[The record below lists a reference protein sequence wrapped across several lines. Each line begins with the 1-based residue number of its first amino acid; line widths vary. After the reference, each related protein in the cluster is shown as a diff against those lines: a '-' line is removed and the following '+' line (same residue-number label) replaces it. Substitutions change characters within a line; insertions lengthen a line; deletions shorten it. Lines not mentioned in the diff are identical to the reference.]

1 MTGCGSAP
9 MSATSFRTC
18 WPSSP
23 PATASCWR
31 TCPHASCRVREGGQ
45 GVLGRHAAWRGGLPS
60 LPAAAA
66 PPAHAAPPPRCPVM
80 TQPIPFT
87 LENCQL
93 PTSSLKTL
101 SAIMRAAR
109 TATLLSRLPP
119 SPSSAA
125 ASLRPLLTPPCP
137 PCRRPPACLY
147 SCLPAEVQIPEARAF
162 YAFQS
167 TIESVHSE
175 TYGLL
180 LEQYIRDPQVRPG
193 TACPAGALV
202 ALRVAP
208 AAGLKPGQARRGTPP
223 PPACPCL
230 PSPAL
235 PCPPALPPPVP
246 CRSGTICSTR

>member
-1 MTGCGSAP
+1 
-9 MSATSFRTC
+9 
-18 WPSSP
+18 
-23 PATASCWR
+23 
-31 TCPHASCRVREGGQ
+31 
-45 GVLGRHAAWRGGLPS
+45 
-60 LPAAAA
+60 
-66 PPAHAAPPPRCPVM
+66 M

-167 TIESVHSE
+167 AIESVHSE

-223 PPACPCL
+223 PPSCPCL
-230 PSPAL
+230 PSPPAL
-235 PCPPALPPPVP
+235 PCPPALPPPCPLQERDNLFHAIDTIP
-246 CRSGTICSTR
+246 CVQKKAAWALKWIDSSGWCVCAAGPRGWAHKW